1 MKGKLF
7 LYHLKG
13 TQRNKPV
20 PLKDTSYLRLR
31 LTEIKNIPFSSS
43 KILTMITYI
52 IIIVNT
58 VFLALTYFLQKMSP
72 LFRRLIYTVFLTYP
86 ISTFYFPVN
95 SPLIALKIAV
105 SHLIR
110 DTRSEVVFS
119 GFVWGFSI
127 SSSASQLPISQF
139 SSVIAVKVFS
149 A

>member
-43 KILTMITYI
+43 KILKIIPQM

-58 VFLALTYFLQKMSP
+58 VFLTLTYLLKNESPFQETHLYCFLNLCCQSI
-72 LFRRLIYTVFLTYP
+72 LFTGEE
-86 ISTFYFPVN
+86 ISDCVKN
-95 SPLIALKIAV
+95 SSKP
-105 SHLIR
+105 SHKR
-110 DTRSEVVFS
+110 YEE
-119 GFVWGFSI
+119 
-127 SSSASQLPISQF
+127 
-139 SSVIAVKVFS
+139 
-149 A
+149 

>member
-58 VFLALTYFLQKMSP
+58 VFLALTYLLQKMSP
-72 LFRRLIYTVFLTYP
+72 LFRRLIDIILLTYA
-86 ISTFYFPVN
+86 IRTYYLPVKK
-95 SPLIALKIAV
+95 SLIALKIAV

-119 GFVWGFSI
+119 GLVWGFSI

-139 SSVIAVKVFS
+139 SSVIAVKMFS

>member
-43 KILTMITYI
+43 KILKIITQM

-58 VFLALTYFLQKMSP
+58 VFLLLQKMSP
-72 LFRRLIYTVFLTYP
+72 LFRRLIYTVFLTYAVRA
-86 ISTFYFPVN
+86 YYLPVKK
-95 SPLIALKIAV
+95 SLIALKIAV

-110 DTRSEVVFS
+110 ETRSEVVFS

>member
-58 VFLALTYFLQKMSP
+58 VFLLLQKMSP
-72 LFRRLIYTVFLTYP
+72 LFRRLIDIILSTYA
-86 ISTFYFPVN
+86 IRKHYLPVKK
-95 SPLIALKIAV
+95 SLIALKIAV

>member
-58 VFLALTYFLQKMSP
+58 VFSCTDLSFKKMSP
-72 LFRRLIYTVFLTYP
+72 IFRRLIDIILLTYA
-86 ISTFYFPVN
+86 IRAYYLPVKK
-95 SPLIALKIAV
+95 SLIALKIAV

-119 GFVWGFSI
+119 GLVWGFSI

>member
-43 KILTMITYI
+43 KILKIITQML
-52 IIIVNT
+52 IIVNT
-58 VFLALTYFLQKMSP
+58 VFLALTYLLQKMSP
-72 LFRRLIYTVFLTYP
+72 LFRRLIYTVFLTYA
-86 ISTFYFPVN
+86 ISIFYFPVN

-119 GFVWGFSI
+119 GLVWGFSI

>member
-58 VFLALTYFLQKMSP
+58 VFLLLQKMSP
-72 LFRRLIYTVFLTYP
+72 LFRRLIDIILSTYP
-86 ISTFYFPVN
+86 IRTYYLPVKK
-95 SPLIALKIAV
+95 SLIALKIAV

-119 GFVWGFSI
+119 GLVWGFSI

>member
-43 KILTMITYI
+43 KILKIITQM

-58 VFLALTYFLQKMSP
+58 VFLLLQKMSP
-72 LFRRLIYTVFLTYP
+72 LFRRLIYTVFLTYAVRA
-86 ISTFYFPVN
+86 YYLPVKK
-95 SPLIALKIAV
+95 SLIALKIAV

-119 GFVWGFSI
+119 GLVWGFSI

>member
-7 LYHLKG
+7 LYQLKG

-58 VFLALTYFLQKMSP
+58 VFLALTYLLQKMSP
-72 LFRRLIYTVFLTYP
+72 LFRRLIDTIILTYAVRV
-86 ISTFYFPVN
+86 YYLPVKK
-95 SPLIALKIAV
+95 SLIALKIAV

-119 GFVWGFSI
+119 GLVWGFSI